1 LKGAT
6 VVVTGALV
14 HPDTAE
20 KVTRPAF
27 VRLLEL
33 AGATSATSVSAAT
46 SFLVT
51 GNDVGAGKTAKAEK
65 LEVPVVDQ
73 AAAWEWLRE
82 AGTA

>member
-1 LKGAT
+1 M
-6 VVVTGALV
+6 VVTGAIV
-14 HPDTAE
+14 HPDTGE

-33 AGATSATSVSAAT
+33 AGATSASSVSAAT
-46 SFLVT
+46 GLLVT

-73 AAAWEWLRE
+73 ASVWAWLRE
-82 AGTA
+82 AGVT